1 MFALNILTLAFAATA
16 AAVALPAAK
25 RDLAPSCNL
34 LGGGAFD
41 TAQNFTLAAW
51 NTTLPNAN
59 NTGVPLVLG
68 QAGAISGAEFKVLS
82 VRLSDLHC
90 TCP

>member
-16 AAVALPAAK
+16 AVALPAVK

-90 TCP
+90 TCS